1 MLFKRREKFNSLSVK
16 IGIIFSKLPLTP
28 NQWTLLAFVPAVISA
43 YFLINESFLLAAL
56 LLLLS
61 GFIDLVDGSVA
72 RVTGR
77 VTKLGAYLD
86 TIADRYVEAIMIF
99 ALLFVSLP
107 SVYFPI
113 YVWLYVYLF
122 GSMLTTYA
130 KAAAKEKDLVDEE
143 IKGGIMER
151 AERLLILVIGII
163 LASYD
168 KSFLSYMIVLLAVLA
183 NISALQRIYYSVK
196 AAKKSK

>member
-1 MLFKRREKFNSLSVK
+1 MLFKRREKFNSLSVR
-16 IGIIFSKLPLTP
+16 IGIIFSKLPLSP
-28 NQWTLLAFVPAVISA
+28 NQWTVLAFVPALISA
-43 YFLINESFLLAAL
+43 YFLVKEDFLLSAL
-56 LLLLS
+56 LFLIS
-61 GFIDLVDGSVA
+61 GFVDLIDGSVA

-86 TIADRYVEAIMIF
+86 TIADRYVEAIIIF
-99 ALLFVSLP
+99 ALLFVALP
-107 SVYFPI
+107 QVYFQI

-151 AERLLILVIGII
+151 AERLLILVLGII
-163 LASYD
+163 LAAYG
-168 KSFLSYMIVLLAVLA
+168 KSFLSYTIVLLAVLA

-196 AAKKSK
+196 TVKAK

>member
-1 MLFKRREKFNSLSVK
+1 MLFKRREKFNSLSVR
-16 IGIIFSKLPLTP
+16 IGIIFSKLPLSP
-28 NQWTLLAFVPAVISA
+28 NQWTVLAFVPALISA
-43 YFLINESFLLAAL
+43 YFLVKEDFLFSAL
-56 LLLLS
+56 LFLIS
-61 GFIDLVDGSVA
+61 GFVDLIDGSVA

-86 TIADRYVEAIMIF
+86 TIADRYVEAIIIF
-99 ALLFVSLP
+99 ALLFVALP
-107 SVYFPI
+107 QVYFQI

-151 AERLLILVIGII
+151 AERLLILVLGII
-163 LASYD
+163 LAAYD
-168 KSFLSYMIVLLAVLA
+168 KSFLSYTIVLLAVLA
-183 NISALQRIYYSVK
+183 NISALQRIYYSIK

>member
-16 IGIIFSKLPLTP
+16 VGIIFSKLPLTP
-28 NQWTLLAFVPAVISA
+28 NQWTLLAFAPAIISA
-43 YFLINESFLLAAL
+43 YFLIKEDFLLSAL
-56 LLLLS
+56 FFLLS

-86 TIADRYVEAIMIF
+86 TIADRYVEGIIIF

-151 AERLLILVIGII
+151 AERLLILVLGII
-163 LASYD
+163 LAAYD
-168 KSFLSYMIVLLAVLA
+168 KSFLSYIIVLLAVLA
-183 NISALQRIYYSVK
+183 NISALQRIYYSTR
-196 AAKKSK
+196 KSK

>member
-1 MLFKRREKFNSLSVK
+1 MLFKRREKFNSLSVR
-16 IGIIFSKLPLTP
+16 IGIIFSKLPLSP
-28 NQWTLLAFVPAVISA
+28 NQWTVLAFVPALISA
-43 YFLINESFLLAAL
+43 YFLVKEDFLFSAL
-56 LLLLS
+56 LFLIS
-61 GFIDLVDGSVA
+61 GFVDLIDGSVA

-86 TIADRYVEAIMIF
+86 TIADRYVEAIIIV
-99 ALLFVSLP
+99 ALLFVALP
-107 SVYFPI
+107 QVYFQI

-151 AERLLILVIGII
+151 AERMLILVLGII
-163 LASYD
+163 LAAYD
-168 KSFLSYMIVLLAVLA
+168 KSFLSYTIVLLAVLA
-183 NISALQRIYYSVK
+183 NISALQRIYYSIK

>member
-1 MLFKRREKFNSLSVK
+1 MLFKRREKFNSLSVR
-16 IGIIFSKLPLTP
+16 IGIIFSKLPLSP
-28 NQWTLLAFVPAVISA
+28 NQWTVLAFVPALISA
-43 YFLINESFLLAAL
+43 YFLVKEDFLFSAL
-56 LLLLS
+56 LFLIS
-61 GFIDLVDGSVA
+61 GFVDLIDGSVA

-86 TIADRYVEAIMIF
+86 TIADRYVEAIIIF
-99 ALLFVSLP
+99 ALLFVALP
-107 SVYFPI
+107 QVYFQI

-151 AERLLILVIGII
+151 AERMLILVLGII
-163 LASYD
+163 LAAYD
-168 KSFLSYMIVLLAVLA
+168 KSFLSYTIVLLAVLA
-183 NISALQRIYYSVK
+183 NISAFQRIYYSIK

>member
-1 MLFKRREKFNSLSVK
+1 MLFKRREKFNSLSVR
-16 IGIIFSKLPLTP
+16 IGIIFSKLPLSP
-28 NQWTLLAFVPAVISA
+28 NQWTVLAFVPALISA
-43 YFLINESFLLAAL
+43 YFLVKEDFLFSAL
-56 LLLLS
+56 LFLIS
-61 GFIDLVDGSVA
+61 GFVDLIDGSVA

-86 TIADRYVEAIMIF
+86 TIADRYVEAIIIV
-99 ALLFVSLP
+99 ALLFVALP
-107 SVYFPI
+107 QVYFQI

-151 AERLLILVIGII
+151 AERLLILVLGII
-163 LASYD
+163 LAAYD
-168 KSFLSYMIVLLAVLA
+168 KSFLSYTIVLLAVLA
-183 NISALQRIYYSVK
+183 NISAFQRIYYSIK

>member
-1 MLFKRREKFNSLSVK
+1 MLFKRREKFNSLSVR
-16 IGIIFSKLPLTP
+16 IGIIFSKLPLSP
-28 NQWTLLAFVPAVISA
+28 NQWTVLAFVPALISA
-43 YFLINESFLLAAL
+43 YFLVKEDFLFSAL
-56 LLLLS
+56 LFLIS
-61 GFIDLVDGSVA
+61 GFVDLIDGSVA

-86 TIADRYVEAIMIF
+86 TIADRYVEAIIIV
-99 ALLFVSLP
+99 ALLFVALP
-107 SVYFPI
+107 QVYFQI

-151 AERLLILVIGII
+151 AERMLILVLGII
-163 LASYD
+163 LAAYD
-168 KSFLSYMIVLLAVLA
+168 KSFLSYTIVLLAVLA
-183 NISALQRIYYSVK
+183 NISAFQRIYYSIK

>member
-1 MLFKRREKFNSLSVK
+1 MLFKRREKFNSLSVR
-16 IGIIFSKLPLTP
+16 IGIIFSKLPLSP
-28 NQWTLLAFVPAVISA
+28 NQWTVLAFVPALISA
-43 YFLINESFLLAAL
+43 YFLVKEDFLFSAL
-56 LLLLS
+56 LFLIS
-61 GFIDLVDGSVA
+61 GFVDLIDGSVA

-86 TIADRYVEAIMIF
+86 TIADRYVEAIIIF
-99 ALLFVSLP
+99 ALLFVALP
-107 SVYFPI
+107 QVYFQI

-151 AERLLILVIGII
+151 AERMLILVLGII
-163 LASYD
+163 LAAYD
-168 KSFLSYMIVLLAVLA
+168 KSFLSHIIVLLAVLA
-183 NISALQRIYYSVK
+183 NISALQRIYYSIK

>member
-1 MLFKRREKFNSLSVK
+1 MLFKRREKFNSLSVR
-16 IGIIFSKLPLTP
+16 IGIIFSKLPLSP
-28 NQWTLLAFVPAVISA
+28 NQWTVLAFVPALISA
-43 YFLINESFLLAAL
+43 YFLVKEDFLFSAL
-56 LLLLS
+56 LFLIS
-61 GFIDLVDGSVA
+61 GFVDLIDGSVA

-86 TIADRYVEAIMIF
+86 TIADRYVEAIIIF
-99 ALLFVSLP
+99 ALLFVALP
-107 SVYFPI
+107 QVYFQI

-151 AERLLILVIGII
+151 AERMLILVLGII
-163 LASYD
+163 LAAYD
-168 KSFLSYMIVLLAVLA
+168 KSFLSYIIVLLAVLA
-183 NISALQRIYYSVK
+183 NISALQRIYYSIK

>member
-1 MLFKRREKFNSLSVK
+1 MLFKRREKFNSLSVR
-16 IGIIFSKLPLTP
+16 IGIIFSKLPLSP
-28 NQWTLLAFVPAVISA
+28 NQWTVLAFVPALISA
-43 YFLINESFLLAAL
+43 YFLVKEDFLFSAL
-56 LLLLS
+56 LFLIS
-61 GFIDLVDGSVA
+61 GFVDLIDGSVA

-77 VTKLGAYLD
+77 GTKLGAYLD
-86 TIADRYVEAIMIF
+86 TIADRYVEAIIIV
-99 ALLFVSLP
+99 ALLFVALP
-107 SVYFPI
+107 QVYFQI

-151 AERLLILVIGII
+151 AERMLILVLGII
-163 LASYD
+163 LAAYD
-168 KSFLSYMIVLLAVLA
+168 KSFLSYTIVLLAVLA
-183 NISALQRIYYSVK
+183 NISAFQRIYYSIK